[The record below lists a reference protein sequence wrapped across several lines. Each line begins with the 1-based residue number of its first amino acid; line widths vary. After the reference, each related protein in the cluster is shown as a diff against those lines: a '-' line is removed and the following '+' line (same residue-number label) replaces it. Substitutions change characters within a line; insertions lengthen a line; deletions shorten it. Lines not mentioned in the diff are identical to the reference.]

1 MVQKSV
7 WLIYSIYKFIYIY
20 FYININIFI
29 IYKLKKN
36 NKLMTEFKVNQNM
49 IDVINCFNGININVA
64 DALLSRI
71 F

>member
-49 IDVINCFNGININVA
+49 IDEF
-64 DALLSRI
+64 
-71 F
+71 

>member
-1 MVQKSV
+1 MF
-7 WLIYSIYKFIYIY
+7 LYKYKY
-20 FYININIFI
+20 